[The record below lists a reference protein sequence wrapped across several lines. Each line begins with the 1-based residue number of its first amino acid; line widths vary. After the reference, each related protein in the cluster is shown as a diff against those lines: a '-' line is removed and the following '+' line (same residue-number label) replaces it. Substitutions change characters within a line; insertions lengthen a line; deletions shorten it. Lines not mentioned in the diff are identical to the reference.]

1 MGGLRK
7 IWRTDAYRVK
17 RDGEDHVVF
26 WVILQSG
33 LDPEKSFVTEHDLYK
48 GGATSRPIADQ
59 MPHADAVRR
68 IAEIERQADA
78 QYPRIGE
85 EALRHPSVNWQR
97 EEMAPWREHPLYQQG
112 VKDEVLQ
119 RLRAKK
125 PPGFGLK

>member
-1 MGGLRK
+1 MKK
-7 IWRTDAYRVK
+7 IWRTDAYRAMK
-17 RDGEDHVVF
+17 DGQEHVLF

-48 GGATSRPIADQ
+48 GRATSKPVADQ

-68 IAEIERQADA
+68 IAEIERQAEA
-78 QYPRIGE
+78 QYPRAGDG
-85 EALRHPSVNWQR
+85 AFRHPSVNWQR
-97 EEMAPWREHPLYQQG
+97 EEMSPWREHPLYQQG
-112 VKDEVLQ
+112 IRDEVFQ